1 MVAIHFLSTIA
12 LFGHLVAY
20 SGCERASGATQSDLL
35 ITPNSLTAARC
46 WGVQLC
52 AGVLVNKKSFIFFP
66 SRVPRSC
73 LDRHRLTFVS
83 ISGYSNRR
91 ETRDVRESLCY
102 IRCTFY
108 VVGTTLRGYGCRSV
122 SVVPA
127 FVPAGPAV
135 TFLFLLALPASCQS

>member
-1 MVAIHFLSTIA
+1 MVRFCMQQQTKSLSAKKAVTLSVGGNPFSLNNRIIWPFSRVFW
-12 LFGHLVAY
+12 L
-20 SGCERASGATQSDLL
+20 RASGATQSDLL

-52 AGVLVNKKSFIFFP
+52 AGVLVNKQSFIFFP
-66 SRVPRSC
+66 SRAPRSC

-108 VVGTTLRGYGCRSV
+108 VVGYN
-122 SVVPA
+122 
-127 FVPAGPAV
+127 PAGIWV
-135 TFLFLLALPASCQS
+135 